1 MNDVRRGDIY
11 YIAHSKCYSTNPE
24 LEAWRPGVV
33 VSCDR
38 LNENSPVVEVVYL
51 TTKEKRNMP
60 THKKILCKIPSTAL
74 CENIYTIP
82 KEKLG
87 AFIRT
92 CTDKEM
98 EALDKGLPASL
109 GISHE
114 PVIEREEEPV
124 ETPIIV
130 ERNLYKSLYEEL
142 LNKVMAR

>member
-11 YIAHSKCYSTNPE
+11 YISNAKCYFTDPA
-24 LEAWRPGVV
+24 LEAGRPGVI
-33 VSCDR
+33 VSSDK
-38 LNENSPVVEVVYL
+38 LNEHSTVVEVVYL
-51 TTKEKRNMP
+51 TTKEKRDMP
-60 THKKILCKIPSTAL
+60 THKEVLCRVPSTAI
-74 CENIYTIP
+74 CENICTIS
-82 KEKLG
+82 KDRLG
-87 AFIRT
+87 TFVRT

-98 EALDKGLPASL
+98 EVLNEGLLASL

>member
-11 YIAHSKCYSTNPE
+11 YISNSKCYSTNPT
-24 LEAWRPGVV
+24 LEAGRPGVV

-38 LNENSPVVEVVYL
+38 LNENSPVVEIVYL
-51 TTKEKRNMP
+51 TTKDKKNMP
-60 THKKILCKIPSTAL
+60 THKEILCRIPSTAM
-74 CENIYTIP
+74 CENIYTIQ
-82 KEKLG
+82 KDRLG
-87 AFIRT
+87 TFVRT

-98 EALDKGLPASL
+98 EALNEGLLASL
-109 GISHE
+109 GISHK

>member
-11 YIAHSKCYSTNPE
+11 YIAHSKCYSTNPK
-24 LEAWRPGVV
+24 LEAWRPGVI

-51 TTKEKRNMP
+51 TTKEKRDML

-74 CENIYTIP
+74 CENIYTIS

-98 EALDKGLPASL
+98 EALNAGLVASL
-109 GISHE
+109 GITQE
-114 PVIEREEEPV
+114 PVLEEPV